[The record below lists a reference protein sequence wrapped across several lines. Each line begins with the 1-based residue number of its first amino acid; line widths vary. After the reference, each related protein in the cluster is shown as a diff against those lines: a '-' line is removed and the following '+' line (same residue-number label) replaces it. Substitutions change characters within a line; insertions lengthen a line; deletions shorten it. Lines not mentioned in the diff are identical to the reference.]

1 LFHHDPTRDDDA
13 MDRLVAVAR
22 DRAARA
28 GGDMEVFAAAE
39 GMVLDLHG
47 DRAGRSTIGAKVESA
62 RTVPALIS
70 SDRRV
75 LLSVANPR
83 ADRLLSGAVHADG
96 LRLLT
101 LPEGDGLASLVH
113 SEPLSLVLLQRGLQD
128 DEVLQFCRSLRRDPA
143 SSAKDVP
150 IVLVREKENPAEQ
163 QREAEAGI
171 TDWLI
176 WPFSEPYARTRIR
189 AWVLGETC
197 RWRPAPLPP
206 DEERRLQSLWACGVL
221 DTEAEERFDRFT
233 RIAAA
238 LFDVPIALVSL
249 VDRDRQWFKSRWGL
263 DARETTRDSAFCAH
277 AILGEDVLQV
287 PDALQDDRFA
297 DNPLVTG
304 ETRVRF
310 YAGAPLTLKNGTHA
324 GTLCVMDHRAR
335 NFDKGQL
342 QLLRD
347 LAKLVEREFH
357 SIH

>member
-1 LFHHDPTRDDDA
+1 
-13 MDRLVAVAR
+13 
-22 DRAARA
+22 
-28 GGDMEVFAAAE
+28 
-39 GMVLDLHG
+39 
-47 DRAGRSTIGAKVESA
+47 
-62 RTVPALIS
+62 LIS
-70 SDRRV
+70 LDRRV
-75 LLSVANPR
+75 LVSVANPR
-83 ADRLLSGAVHADG
+83 VETVLVGAVHADG
-96 LRLLT
+96 LRLLNP
-101 LPEGDGLASLVH
+101 PEGHTLASVVH
-113 SEPLSLVLLQRGLQD
+113 SEPLSLVLLQRGSQD
-128 DEVLQFCRSLRRDPA
+128 DEVLQFCRSLRRDPS

-171 TDWLI
+171 TDWLV
-176 WPFSEPYARTRIR
+176 WPFSEAYARTRIR
-189 AWVLGETC
+189 AWVLGEAC
-197 RWRPAPLPP
+197 RWKPAPLPP
-206 DEERRLQSLWACGVL
+206 DEEQRLQALWACGVL

-249 VDRDRQWFKSRWGL
+249 VDRDRQWFKSRKGM
-263 DARETTRDSAFCAH
+263 DARETTRDAAFCAH

-304 ETRVRF
+304 ELRVRF

-335 NFDKGQL
+335 NLDAGQL

-357 SIH
+357 TSPAAVGD

>member
-1 LFHHDPTRDDDA
+1 
-13 MDRLVAVAR
+13 
-22 DRAARA
+22 
-28 GGDMEVFAAAE
+28 
-39 GMVLDLHG
+39 
-47 DRAGRSTIGAKVESA
+47 
-62 RTVPALIS
+62 
-70 SDRRV
+70 
-75 LLSVANPR
+75 
-83 ADRLLSGAVHADG
+83 
-96 LRLLT
+96 
-101 LPEGDGLASLVH
+101 
-113 SEPLSLVLLQRGLQD
+113 LQD
-128 DEVLQFCRSLRRDPA
+128 GEVLQFCRSLRRDPA
-143 SSAKDVP
+143 SRAKYVP
-150 IVLVREKENPAEQ
+150 IVLVREKESPAEQ

-189 AWVLGETC
+189 AWVLGEAC
-197 RWRPAPLPP
+197 RWKPAPLPP
-206 DEERRLQSLWACGVL
+206 DEERRLQALWACGVL

-249 VDRDRQWFKSRWGL
+249 VDRDRQWFKSRRGL

-304 ETRVRF
+304 EPRVRF

-324 GTLCVMDHRAR
+324 GTLCVIDHRAR
-335 NFDKGQL
+335 NLDEGQL

-347 LAKLVEREFH
+347 LARLVEREFH
-357 SIH
+357 TSPAAVGE